1 MTQTP
6 AGSQSGPTA
15 ADYAAAYVRRYGIA
29 IVPLPPRA
37 KRPTADD
44 WGNQC
49 LTTPEAAR
57 AHYERNPRDNMGA
70 ALGPSRLCSLDVDDL
85 EAMRIICE
93 EFGWNLDELA
103 AAHPTI
109 QGRAPGFR
117 VMFRVPEG
125 VTLAYHSLSWPS
137 PHIATQR
144 VTVFEIRAAT
154 DQQRQDVLPPS
165 IHPDTGQPYIW
176 LTKPN
181 GTIPEPPAWLLSLW
195 QNWEALKPQLQGL
208 CPWAPAPPPKPRK
221 GAPRA
226 AGEPSVIDAYDQAHD
241 IESALTR
248 YGYRQQGRRWLSP
261 HSSTGLAGVVVFGDK
276 AWIHHASDPLCSDES
291 GQLVG
296 AFDLFRYYE
305 HGGDMTKAVRA
316 AAEELGMRSERRA
329 ERRAERPAPVINPE
343 TGEITVPPYQ
353 TQEAVERLGLPAKF
367 GGPPVDVFGDAPVPE
382 IDREMLPEAIAAYAF
397 DQAELMGVAA
407 GMIAMPSIV
416 ACAAVIHD
424 GIEVQPKR
432 HETGWRESARLW
444 CAVVGSPSVRKS
456 PSLRRAIARL
466 KKINRELCEANDK
479 ASAAHAHRM
488 EEYQDAKRAAKR
500 AQETP
505 PEPPAEPIKSRLIVE
520 DITVEAMSEIL
531 KHNERGVL
539 CVQDEL
545 TGWFGAMDAYNA
557 GKGAGKDRAHWLEMY
572 NGGHHMVDRVLR
584 GSIHIPN
591 WSACM
596 VGGIQPDMIRRI
608 AAQMGDDGLMQ
619 RFMVIMGRNAG
630 NEQDRPENHDAKRD
644 YNALIDKLYGIQP
657 GADPVLLSDDA
668 HIIRERLFAYAKEMT
683 EYESI
688 PSGLKSHI
696 GKWPGLFSRLALTF
710 HVIDCASRAKH
721 PNNETIS
728 GPTAE
733 RVDRLMRGYLL
744 PHALSYYTDVLG
756 QESHLEHVRWIA
768 GHILSKQLERI
779 ENREIVQAYKQ
790 WRGLQEWVRTRVL
803 ATLQELAWI
812 TPAAGQ
818 QAIGKRQPIIWD
830 VNPAAHEHY
839 AGLAEK
845 ERDKRERLRERLRE
859 LGR

>member
-1 MTQTP
+1 MPGLDFDGLARQL
-6 AGSQSGPTA
+6 AGTAETLLASWLPGGRKRGGTWVCGDLSGANGESLTVKLVTGQW
-15 ADYAAAYVRRYGIA
+15 ADWATGEHGSDLISLYAAIHDLTMGDAYRQLGGEQLPVRVNGH
-29 IVPLPPRA
+29 
-37 KRPTADD
+37 
-44 WGNQC
+44 
-49 LTTPEAAR
+49 AR
-57 AHYERNPRDNMGA
+57 
-70 ALGPSRLCSLDVDDL
+70 
-85 EAMRIICE
+85 
-93 EFGWNLDELA
+93 
-103 AAHPTI
+103 
-109 QGRAPGFR
+109 
-117 VMFRVPEG
+117 
-125 VTLAYHSLSWPS
+125 
-137 PHIATQR
+137 
-144 VTVFEIRAAT
+144 
-154 DQQRQDVLPPS
+154 
-165 IHPDTGQPYIW
+165 
-176 LTKPN
+176 
-181 GTIPEPPAWLLSLW
+181 
-195 QNWEALKPQLQGL
+195 
-208 CPWAPAPPPKPRK
+208 APAPPPEPARRVVTPVPEAVAEHACVHPVFGKPVARWAYLDGNGEVLGYVARYERQGQRK
-221 GAPRA
+221 QIVPWTYDGEEWGMGQWPTPRPLYGLQQLAEQPDAPVLIVEGEKAADAARKVCKPYAVVTWPGGARALEKADWRPVRGRSVLLWPDADRAGTESMATLAALLHEHCETVKVLDVAGQPDGWDAADAGFKTWAEAKAWMVPRASVWEPPAPRHVD
-226 AGEPSVIDAYDQAHD
+226 S
-241 IESALTR
+241 
-248 YGYRQQGRRWLSP
+248 
-261 HSSTGLAGVVVFGDK
+261 
-276 AWIHHASDPLCSDES
+276 
-291 GQLVG
+291 
-296 AFDLFRYYE
+296 
-305 HGGDMTKAVRA
+305 
-316 AAEELGMRSERRA
+316 
-329 ERRAERPAPVINPE
+329 E
-343 TGEITVPPYQ
+343 TGEITAPPYQ
-353 TQEAVERLGLPAKF
+353 SQEAVERLGLPAKF
-367 GGPPVDVFGDAPVPE
+367 GGPPVDVLGDAPVPE

-432 HETGWRESARLW
+432 YETGWRESARLW

-456 PSLRRAIARL
+456 PSLRRAISRL

-505 PEPPAEPIKSRLIVE
+505 PEPPDEPIKSRLIVE

-630 NEQDRPENHDAKRD
+630 NEQDRPEDADAKREYD
-644 YNALIDKLYGIQP
+644 ALIDKLYGIQP
-657 GADPVLLSDDA
+657 GTNPILLSEEA
-668 HIIRERLFAYAKEMT
+668 HTIRERVFAYAKEMT
-683 EYESI
+683 EYEAI
-688 PSGLKSHI
+688 PNGLKSHI

-710 HVIDCASRAKH
+710 HVIDCASRGRH
-721 PNNETIS
+721 PSSETIS
-728 GPTAE
+728 GATAE
-733 RVDRLMRGYLL
+733 RVERLMRGYLL

-756 QESHLEHVRWIA
+756 QESHLEHVRWIV

-812 TPAAGQ
+812 APAAGQ
-818 QAIGKRQPIIWD
+818 QAIGKRQPTIWD

-845 ERDKRERLRERLRE
+845 EREKRERLRDRLRE

>member
-1 MTQTP
+1 MPGLDFDGLGRQLLGSAESLLASWLPGGRKRGGTWICGDLSGAKGESLTVKLATGQWADWATGDHGTDLISLYAAIHDLSMGEAFRQLGGDERPTRINGHPRAPEPEPEDKRQVVTP
-6 AGSQSGPTA
+6 VPEAVAEHACVHPIFGKPVARWAYLDGSGDVLGYVARYEREGQRKQIVPWTYDGDEWGMGQWPAPRPLYGLWQLAQEPDAPVLIVEGEKA
-15 ADYAAAYVRRYGIA
+15 ADAARKVCKPYAVVTWPGGARALEKADWRPVHGRSVLLWPDADTTGIESMQALARLLHPHCRVVKVIDPRGQPDGWDAADAGFKTWAEAKAWMV
-29 IVPLPPRA
+29 PRA
-37 KRPTADD
+37 
-44 WGNQC
+44 
-49 LTTPEAAR
+49 
-57 AHYERNPRDNMGA
+57 
-70 ALGPSRLCSLDVDDL
+70 
-85 EAMRIICE
+85 
-93 EFGWNLDELA
+93 
-103 AAHPTI
+103 
-109 QGRAPGFR
+109 R
-117 VMFRVPEG
+117 V
-125 VTLAYHSLSWPS
+125 W
-137 PHIATQR
+137 
-144 VTVFEIRAAT
+144 
-154 DQQRQDVLPPS
+154 
-165 IHPDTGQPYIW
+165 
-176 LTKPN
+176 
-181 GTIPEPPAWLLSLW
+181 EPPA
-195 QNWEALKPQLQGL
+195 
-208 CPWAPAPPPKPRK
+208 
-221 GAPRA
+221 
-226 AGEPSVIDAYDQAHD
+226 
-241 IESALTR
+241 
-248 YGYRQQGRRWLSP
+248 
-261 HSSTGLAGVVVFGDK
+261 
-276 AWIHHASDPLCSDES
+276 
-291 GQLVG
+291 
-296 AFDLFRYYE
+296 
-305 HGGDMTKAVRA
+305 
-316 AAEELGMRSERRA
+316 
-329 ERRAERPAPVINPE
+329 RPDVDPE

-367 GGPPVDVFGDAPVPE
+367 SGPPVDVFGDAPVPD

-466 KKINRELCEANDK
+466 KKINRELCEANDR

-644 YNALIDKLYGIQP
+644 YNALIDKLYAIQP
-657 GADPVLLSDDA
+657 GATPILLSEEA
-668 HIIRERLFAYAKEMT
+668 HTIRERLFAYAKEMT
-683 EYESI
+683 EYEAI
-688 PSGLKSHI
+688 PNGLKSHI

-710 HVIDCASRAKH
+710 HVIDCASRGRH
-721 PNNETIS
+721 PNNEAIS
-728 GPTAE
+728 GATAE
-733 RVDRLMRGYLL
+733 RVERLMRGYLL

-768 GHILSKQLERI
+768 GHILSKQRERI

-790 WRGLQEWVRTRVL
+790 WRGLQEWVRARVL

-818 QAIGKRQPIIWD
+818 QVIGKRQPTIWD

-845 ERDKRERLRERLRE
+845 EREKRERLRDRLRE

>member
-1 MTQTP
+1 MQALARLLHP
-6 AGSQSGPTA
+6 HCKVVKVIDPRGQPDGWDA
-15 ADYAAAYVRRYGIA
+15 ADAGFKTWAEAKAWMV
-29 IVPLPPRA
+29 PRA
-37 KRPTADD
+37 SV
-44 WGNQC
+44 W
-49 LTTPEAAR
+49 
-57 AHYERNPRDNMGA
+57 
-70 ALGPSRLCSLDVDDL
+70 
-85 EAMRIICE
+85 
-93 EFGWNLDELA
+93 
-103 AAHPTI
+103 
-109 QGRAPGFR
+109 
-117 VMFRVPEG
+117 
-125 VTLAYHSLSWPS
+125 
-137 PHIATQR
+137 
-144 VTVFEIRAAT
+144 
-154 DQQRQDVLPPS
+154 
-165 IHPDTGQPYIW
+165 
-176 LTKPN
+176 
-181 GTIPEPPAWLLSLW
+181 EPPA
-195 QNWEALKPQLQGL
+195 
-208 CPWAPAPPPKPRK
+208 PP
-221 GAPRA
+221 
-226 AGEPSVIDAYDQAHD
+226 H
-241 IESALTR
+241 
-248 YGYRQQGRRWLSP
+248 
-261 HSSTGLAGVVVFGDK
+261 
-276 AWIHHASDPLCSDES
+276 
-291 GQLVG
+291 
-296 AFDLFRYYE
+296 
-305 HGGDMTKAVRA
+305 
-316 AAEELGMRSERRA
+316 
-329 ERRAERPAPVINPE
+329 INPE
-343 TGEITVPPYQ
+343 TGEITAPPYQ
-353 TQEAVERLGLPAKF
+353 SQEAVERLGLPAKF
-367 GGPPVDVFGDAPVPE
+367 SGPPVDVFGDAPVPE
-382 IDREMLPEAIAAYAF
+382 IDREMLPEAIAAHAF
-397 DQAELMGVAA
+397 DQAELMGVSA

-456 PSLRRAIARL
+456 PSLRRAISRL
-466 KKINRELCEANDK
+466 KKINRELCEANDR

-630 NEQDRPENHDAKRD
+630 NEQDRPEDIDAKREYD
-644 YNALIDKLYGIQP
+644 ALIDKLYGIQP
-657 GADPVLLSDDA
+657 GTNPILLSEEA
-668 HIIRERLFAYAKEMT
+668 HTIRERVFAYAKEMT
-683 EYESI
+683 EYEAI
-688 PSGLKSHI
+688 PGGLKSHI

-710 HVIDCASRAKH
+710 HVIDCASRGRH

-728 GPTAE
+728 GATAE
-733 RVDRLMRGYLL
+733 RVERLMRGYLL

-812 TPAAGQ
+812 APAAGQ
-818 QAIGKRQPIIWD
+818 QAIGKRQPTIWD

-839 AGLAEK
+839 SGLAEK
-845 ERDKRERLRERLRE
+845 EREKRERLRDRMRE